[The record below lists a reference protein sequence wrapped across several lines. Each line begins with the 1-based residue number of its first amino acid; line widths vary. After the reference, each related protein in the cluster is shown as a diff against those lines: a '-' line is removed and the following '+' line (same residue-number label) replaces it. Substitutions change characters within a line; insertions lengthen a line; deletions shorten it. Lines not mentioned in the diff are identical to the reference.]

1 MSCLHFNT
9 EPMRQQLLK
18 ANAAD
23 PVAQFLSPRLTE
35 AKIHRLVRMSKDPNY
50 KIREAVAMNY
60 HTPKITLQELS
71 TDSVPS
77 VRECVARNPYTS
89 LGVLLELANDK
100 SERVRASIAYNTSTP
115 RETLQ
120 KLAEDE
126 SPVVSHIAKMMME

>member
-23 PVAQFLSPRLTE
+23 PVAQFLSPQLTE
-35 AKIHRLVRMSKDPNY
+35 AKIHRLVKMSKDPNH

-60 HTPKITLQELS
+60 HTPKMTLWELS
-71 TDSVPS
+71 IDVEPS

-89 LGVLLELANDK
+89 LGVLLELAEDS

-115 RETLQ
+115 RQTLE
-120 KLAEDE
+120 KLANDE
-126 SPVVSHIAKMMME
+126 SPLVSHIAKMMME